1 MSRWVVAAF
10 ATLLLVWAGSLGAV
24 TGEGDRPLK
33 AADARGVT
41 VELTTIPMRLVS
53 LAPSNTELL
62 FALGVGSRGVGVTD
76 YCDFPVEARTV
87 SRVASYSDMGLE
99 RIMAAKPDLVLAA
112 RGNDLEGLKSLKEL
126 GIPAFALD
134 IQTIPDLLDAVV
146 GVGRLVGAS
155 AVADSLAREFKR
167 RRAAVNASVRDKPIA
182 DRPRGMWGYWG
193 DPIFTA
199 GPGSLIDHLIR
210 EAGGSNVADQATV
223 RWPQVSLESVVDWAP
238 QVLVTTH
245 LPSDYSGMSSEI
257 EKLRTMDGWQSIPA
271 VQEGHVYHIEAN
283 IFTRSGPRMV
293 DGLERLAAILN
304 VVSSSGS
311 DATPSHG
318 TID

>member
-1 MSRWVVAAF
+1 MSRQVRAVF
-10 ATLLLVWAGSLGAV
+10 ATLLLVWAGNLGAV
-24 TGEGDRPLK
+24 TGESDRPLK
-33 AADARGVT
+33 ATDARGVT
-41 VELTTIPMRLVS
+41 VELTVIPMRLVS

-62 FALGVGSRGVGVTD
+62 FALGVGSRVVGVTE
-76 YCDFPVEARTV
+76 YCDFPVEARAI
-87 SRVASYSDMGLE
+87 SRVASYSDMSLE
-99 RIMAAKPDLVLAA
+99 RIMATKPDLVLAA
-112 RGNDLEGLKSLKEL
+112 RGNDLESLKSLKEL

-146 GVGRLVGAS
+146 EVGRLLGAT
-155 AVADSLAREFKR
+155 AVADSLARELSR
-167 RRAAVNASVRDKPIA
+167 RRAAVNASVRETPVVH
-182 DRPRGMWGYWG
+182 RPRVMWGYWG
-193 DPIFTA
+193 DPIITA

-210 EAGGSNVADQATV
+210 EAGGNNVADQAPV

-245 LPSDYSGMSSEI
+245 LSSDYSGMSSEI

-293 DGLERLAAILN
+293 DGLERLAAILK
-304 VVSSSGS
+304 VIASSHS
-311 DATPSHG
+311 DATPSHD